1 MPPFVR
7 ESGSGPVVLC
17 LHSNASTSGQWRAL
31 METLAPRRRVLAPD
45 LLGAGRSAPWPIA
58 TAARMAHE
66 SAALMPLLEGVGARF
81 ALVGHSYGAA
91 LALHIALA
99 MPQRVSALV
108 LFEPTLFPL
117 LNQQQPGHP
126 AAAAI
131 AGTAAAAAD
140 QVDRGELAAAAQ
152 GFIDYWMGTGAWAA
166 MPEARR
172 APVAESMRPIRL
184 WTEALFAEPWS
195 LGTLAALQVPTLLL
209 GGALSP
215 PSVGELLPLLA
226 RTLPRATL
234 RVLPGLGH
242 MAPATHPA
250 LVNPGIEEFLLA
262 HA

>member
-1 MPPFVR
+1 MACFVR
-7 ESGSGPVVLC
+7 ESGSGSAVLC

-31 METLAPRRRVLAPD
+31 IESLAPQRRVLAPD
-45 LLGAGRSAPWPIA
+45 LLGAGRSSPWPLA
-58 TAARMAHE
+58 AGARMAHE
-66 SAALMPLLEGVGARF
+66 SAALAPLLEGVGERF
-81 ALVGHSYGAA
+81 ALVGHSYGGA

-131 AGTAAAAAD
+131 AGTASAAAE
-140 QVDRGELAAAAQ
+140 QVDRGDLAAAAQ
-152 GFIDYWMGTGAWAA
+152 GFIDYWMGPGAWSA

-184 WTEALFAEPWS
+184 WTEAIFAEPWS
-195 LGTLAALQVPTLLL
+195 LDALAALQVPTLLL

-234 RVLPGLGH
+234 QVLPGLGH
-242 MAPATHPA
+242 MAPVTHPG
-250 LVNPGIEEFLLA
+250 LVNPGIVEFLLA
-262 HA
+262 YA

>member
-1 MPPFVR
+1 MACFVR
-7 ESGSGPVVLC
+7 ESGSGSAVLC

-31 METLAPRRRVLAPD
+31 IESLAPQRRVLAPD
-45 LLGAGRSAPWPIA
+45 LLGAGRSAPWPLA
-58 TAARMAHE
+58 AGARMAHE
-66 SAALMPLLEGVGARF
+66 RAALAPLLDGVDDAF
-81 ALVGHSYGAA
+81 ALVGHSYGGA

-117 LNQQQPGHP
+117 LNQHQPGHP

-131 AGTAAAAAD
+131 ASTAAAAAD
-140 QVDRGELAAAAQ
+140 QVDRGDLAAAAQ
-152 GFIDYWMGTGAWAA
+152 GFIDYWMGTGTWAA

-184 WTEALFAEPWS
+184 WTEAIFAEPWS
-195 LGTLAALQVPTLLL
+195 LNTLAALQVPTLLL
-209 GGALSP
+209 GGERSP
-215 PSVGELLPLLA
+215 PSVGELLPMLE
-226 RTLPRATL
+226 RTLPLATL

-242 MAPATHPA
+242 MAPVTHPA
-250 LVNPGIEEFLLA
+250 LVNPGIVEFLLA